1 MTAADRTD
9 HRIVG
14 LLQENARRSNKELAA
29 AADIAPSTCS
39 ERVKRLEQDGVFRGF
54 HAAVD
59 PEWLGIG
66 VAAMVAIRLRRHGS
80 DEVGRFW
87 EHMLAMPEVIAV
99 SHVSGVNDFLVHVVV
114 RDTDH
119 LRELAVQGFNTL
131 PEVGHI
137 ETSLIFEHVSKPT
150 LPDYRSDGR

>member
-1 MTAADRTD
+1 MAGADRTD

-29 AADIAPSTCS
+29 AVGIASSTCS

-54 HAAVD
+54 HASVD

-66 VAAMVAIRLRRHGS
+66 VAAMVAVRLRQHES
-80 DEVGRFW
+80 QEVERFW
-87 EHMLAMPEVIAV
+87 EHALAMPEVVGV

-119 LRELAVQGFNTL
+119 LRELAVSGLNTL
-131 PEVGHI
+131 PEVIHI

-150 LPDYRSDGR
+150 LPDYRSLGT

>member
-1 MTAADRTD
+1 MAAADRTD
-9 HRIVG
+9 HRITA

-29 AADIAPSTCS
+29 AVGIAPSTCS
-39 ERVKRLEQDGVFRGF
+39 ERVKRLEHDGVFRGF
-54 HAAVD
+54 HASVD

-66 VAAMVAIRLRRHGS
+66 MAAMVAVQLRRHGS
-80 DEVGRFW
+80 DDVSRFW
-87 EHMLAMPEVIAV
+87 EHVMAMPEVIAA
-99 SHVSGVNDFLVHVVV
+99 SHVSGVNDFLIHVVV

-119 LRELAVQGFNTL
+119 LRELAVQGLNTL

-150 LPDYRSDGR
+150 LPDYT